1 MRIEAS
7 EMDVSTDQAAQR
19 LARLLRDAPR
29 ARRDAV
35 PVGLTLID
43 SPLGPLI
50 AGTATTGI
58 VLLEFTDELRLQRQM
73 PALLRRYRCV
83 AAGHDSPHLTTLREQ
98 LTQYFH
104 GERRRFELP
113 LHAPGTPFQR
123 RVWTALATIPYG
135 ETRSYQALAAQIGAP
150 SATRAVGLCNGLNRI
165 AILIPCHRLL
175 GRDGAL
181 TGYGSGLWRKRALLA
196 LEQGQAASD
205 SGSSTTTDRPR
216 PDRPSA
222 SLSSPP
228 CRRAASAAMARPSPA
243 PCPPRSPR
251 A

>member
-1 MRIEAS
+1 MRVEAA
-7 EMDVSTDQAAQR
+7 ETAVGADQAAQR
-19 LARLLRDAPR
+19 LARLLRDAPP

-50 AGTATTGI
+50 AGTATSGI
-58 VLLEFTDELRLQRQM
+58 VLLEFTDERRLQRQM
-73 PALLRRYRCV
+73 PALLRRYRGV
-83 AAGHDSPHLTTLREQ
+83 PADHDSPHLHALREQ
-98 LTQYFH
+98 LTQYFR
-104 GERRRFELP
+104 GERRHFELP

-135 ETRSYQALAAQIGAP
+135 ETRSYQALARQIGAP

-181 TGYGSGLWRKRALLA
+181 TGYGGGLWRKRALLA
-196 LEQGQAASD
+196 LEQAQAASD
-205 SGSSTTTDRPR
+205 SGSSTTTDKPR
-216 PDRPSA
+216 PVGPSA
-222 SLSSPP
+222 SFSAPP
-228 CRRAASAAMARPSPA
+228 
-243 PCPPRSPR
+243 
-251 A
+251 